1 MAAAEPSSSAANAGT
16 EAQSGCPNAMKC
28 RPALRACVL
37 SGLLA
42 LPLLFTAGCPESPKK
57 PASSPAVVYAPVA
70 AGAYADGP
78 AGLQKFFTDLLAAAR
93 KEQPEKVISML
104 GSLALSQDEL
114 GELLGSAAAAQ
125 YFPRYQAMMSELTH
139 LGGLELVDQ
148 IQKRHFDE
156 VLVVPVREQ
165 PAAEQTATERKV
177 ARALPQTVPLYSVRL
192 KRSTEPRG
200 IRYEFFVYLNGR
212 WRTGNLL
219 GQLLPA
225 EPAADAAPAAP
236 AAP

>member
-1 MAAAEPSSSAANAGT
+1 MKRCPSL
-16 EAQSGCPNAMKC
+16 
-28 RPALRACVL
+28 PACFL

-42 LPLLFTAGCPESPKK
+42 LPLAGLTGCPEAPKK
-57 PASSPAVVYAPVA
+57 PPSSQPVVYPPVA

-78 AGLQKFFTDLLAAAR
+78 AGLQKFFSDVLAAAR
-93 KEQPEKVISML
+93 KEQPEKVISLL
-104 GSLALSQDEL
+104 GSLAMTQSEL
-114 GELLGSAAAAQ
+114 GELLGSDAAAQ

-148 IQKRHFDE
+148 IQHRHFDE
-156 VLVVPVREQ
+156 VLVLSVREL

-177 ARALPQTVPLYSVRL
+177 ARAVPQAVPLYSVRL
-192 KRSTEPRG
+192 KRSSEPRG
-200 IRYEFFVYLNGR
+200 IRYEFFVYLGGR

-225 EPAADAAPAAP
+225 EPSAPAAP
-236 AAP
+236 SPG

>member
-1 MAAAEPSSSAANAGT
+1 MNR
-16 EAQSGCPNAMKC
+16 
-28 RPALRACVL
+28 RPALPACVL

-42 LPLLFTAGCPESPKK
+42 LLPLFTAGCPEAPKK
-57 PASSPAVVYAPVA
+57 PPSSPAVVYAPVA

-78 AGLQKFFTDLLAAAR
+78 AGLQKLFTELLAAAR
-93 KEQPEKVISML
+93 KEQPEKVISLL
-104 GSLALSQDEL
+104 GSLALTKDEL
-114 GELLGSAAAAQ
+114 GELLGSAAATQ

-177 ARALPQTVPLYSVRL
+177 AHALPQSVPLYSVRL

-225 EPAADAAPAAP
+225 ESTPGAPAAP